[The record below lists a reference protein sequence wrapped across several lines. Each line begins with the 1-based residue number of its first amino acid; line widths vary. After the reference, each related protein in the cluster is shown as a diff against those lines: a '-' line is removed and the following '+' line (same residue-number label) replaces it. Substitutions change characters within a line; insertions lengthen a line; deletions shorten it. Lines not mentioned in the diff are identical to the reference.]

1 MERGCGSR
9 AYDVIRDGRFLARIP
24 ARSKRKR
31 AATGHGHSGCAQLV
45 RRTAFS
51 SIRRTMTSSLIGAC
65 LRASAR
71 KEDRVW
77 VGVIDVS
84 AIFLPVV
91 ADFMSSPLLHPI
103 APAASFLYR

>member
-1 MERGCGSR
+1 
-9 AYDVIRDGRFLARIP
+9 
-24 ARSKRKR
+24 
-31 AATGHGHSGCAQLV
+31 
-45 RRTAFS
+45 
-51 SIRRTMTSSLIGAC
+51 MTSSLIGAC